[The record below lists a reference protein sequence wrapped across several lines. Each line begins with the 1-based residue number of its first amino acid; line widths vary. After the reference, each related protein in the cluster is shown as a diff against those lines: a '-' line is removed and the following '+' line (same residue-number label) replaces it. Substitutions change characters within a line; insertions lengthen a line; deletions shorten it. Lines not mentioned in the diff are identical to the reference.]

1 LEGEFIVQDFH
12 ELIVWRKAH
21 EFTLQV
27 YKITKR
33 FPKEELYGITDQI
46 RRASVSIPANI
57 AEGCGKDSRADFARY
72 IQIAIGSSS
81 EVEYF
86 ILLARDLSFLNNDEF
101 NEFSIKIT
109 EIKRMLSSLRKKVR
123 S

>member
-1 LEGEFIVQDFH
+1 VQDFH

-21 EFTLQV
+21 AFALQV
-27 YKITKR
+27 YKTTNK
-33 FPKEELYGITDQI
+33 FPKEELYGITNQI
-46 RRASVSIPANI
+46 RRASVSVPANI
-57 AEGCGKDSRADFARY
+57 AEGCGKDSSADFARY

-86 ILLARDLSFLNNDEF
+86 ILLARDLSYLNNDEF
-101 NEFSIKIT
+101 NDLSLTIT